1 MTAIERFEQDIKTAM
16 VELAI
21 DVAATAKTASTT
33 LEEKVG
39 ALRTLA
45 QVYAVLKKH
54 KDGGDDADDGTFNFA
69 TGVGAALPEEPQS
82 NVSQIP
88 ARRRPG

>member
-1 MTAIERFEQDIKTAM
+1 MTAIDRLEQDIKGAM

-21 DVAATAKTASTT
+21 DVAKSAKFSETS
-33 LEEKVG
+33 LEDKIG